1 VTRDV
6 QAEEP
11 TVRVVVADDHPVYRG
26 GLELLLSTVEGIDV
40 VSNAANGVEAIARC
54 AELMP
59 DVVVMDLNM
68 PEMDGVAATRA
79 IRAAQPSVA
88 VLVLT
93 MHDDDES
100 VFSAVQAGARGYLL
114 KGADQVEIER
124 AIWAV
129 AQGGVIFGPA
139 LAERIT
145 AYFAGLQQHSTGAA
159 ESFPEL
165 TPRELDVL
173 QLVAQGRNNHAI
185 AAELVLSEK
194 TVRNHVSNIFM
205 KLQVADRAQ
214 AIVRARDVGMG
225 GR

>member
-1 VTRDV
+1 MSTMSED
-6 QAEEP
+6 AAI
-11 TVRVVVADDHPVYRG
+11 RVVVADDHPVYRS
-26 GLELLLSTVEGIDV
+26 GLELLLATVDGIEV
-40 VSNAANGVEAIARC
+40 VGAAGTGSEVVAMS

-68 PEMDGVAATRA
+68 PEMDGVTATRM

-100 VFSAVQAGARGYLL
+100 VFTAVRAGARGYLL

-124 AIWAV
+124 AIRAV
-129 AQGGVIFGPA
+129 SQGGVIFGPA
-139 LAERIT
+139 LAGRIT
-145 AYFAGLQQHSTGAA
+145 AYFEGLTAHGPAA
-159 ESFPEL
+159 PEQSFPAL
-165 TPRELDVL
+165 TQRELEVL
-173 QLVAQGRNNHAI
+173 GLVALGRNNHAI
-185 AAELVLSEK
+185 AAELFLSEK

-205 KLQVADRAQ
+205 KLQVADRAE
-214 AIVRARDVGMG
+214 AIVRARDAGLG

>member
-1 VTRDV
+1 MTSEVRSH
-6 QAEEP
+6 EP
-11 TVRVVVADDHPVYRG
+11 PVRVVLADDHPVYRG

-40 VSNAANGVEAIARC
+40 VGSAATGVAAVARC

-59 DVVVMDLNM
+59 DVIVMDLNM
-68 PEMDGVAATRA
+68 PEMDGVTATRA
-79 IRAAQPSVA
+79 IRSAQPSVA
-88 VLVLT
+88 VVVLT

-124 AIWAV
+124 AIRAV

-139 LAERIT
+139 LAERIA
-145 AYFAGLQQHSTGAA
+145 AYFAGLRQHPTGAA
-159 ESFPEL
+159 DSFPEL
-165 TPRELDVL
+165 TPRELEVL
-173 QLVAQGRNNHAI
+173 HLVAQGRNNHAI